1 MAKDRFEF
9 GRIASGEEIAEY
21 LTSLAE
27 GLKRGE
33 VTLESGERQLVL
45 APGHDVKLGLKVKQK
60 EEKGKISIEIG
71 WKRGS
76 APKLSDLH
84 VQTGHAPSSGRR
96 GR

>member
-9 GRIASGEEIAEY
+9 ARITSPEEVAEY

-33 VTLESGERQLVL
+33 VTLESDDRKL
-45 APGHDVKLGLKVKQK
+45 ALTPGHDVKLALKVKQK
-60 EEKGKISIEIG
+60 DEKGKIALEIG

-76 APKLSDLH
+76 VPKAADLH
-84 VQTGHAPSSGRR
+84 VTVARQR
-96 GR
+96 

>member
-9 GRIASGEEIAEY
+9 ARITSPEEVAEY

-33 VTLESGERQLVL
+33 VSLESDDRKL
-45 APGHDVKLGLKVKQK
+45 ALTPGHDVKISLRVKQK
-60 EEKGKISIEIG
+60 EAKGKIALEIG

-76 APKLSDLH
+76 TPKLADLH
-84 VQTGHAPSSGRR
+84 VSVAKRR
-96 GR
+96 